1 MERAV
6 CRGTELLAIQEDQ
19 ARKVV
24 RRAVPVQLGGDV
36 GIARGWGKGLAVRVD
51 GMEHL
56 RSDIGNRLARR
67 SAEQGYRGVGVCIYA
82 VSSELPEG
90 VVKVS
95 FRGYDGGGGHQGHQG
110 HQGEGGEGGA
120 SGEDLTDIARH
131 YGGGGHAL
139 ACSANI
145 PLATVNT
152 WGDIAAPPPS

>member
-1 MERAV
+1 MDRAV

-67 SAEQGYRGVGVCIYA
+67 SAEQGYRGVVLVLTTAIKMIFDKVLLILGCI
-82 VSSELPEG
+82 
-90 VVKVS
+90 
-95 FRGYDGGGGHQGHQG
+95 
-110 HQGEGGEGGA
+110 
-120 SGEDLTDIARH
+120 
-131 YGGGGHAL
+131 
-139 ACSANI
+139 
-145 PLATVNT
+145 
-152 WGDIAAPPPS
+152 